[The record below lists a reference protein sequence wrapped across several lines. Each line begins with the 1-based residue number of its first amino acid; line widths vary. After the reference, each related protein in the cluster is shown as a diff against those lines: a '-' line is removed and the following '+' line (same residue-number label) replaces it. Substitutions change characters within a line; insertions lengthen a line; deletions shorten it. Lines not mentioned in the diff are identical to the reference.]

1 MPSSARPDAEV
12 LQGAGWFAK
21 GLTMAAALAHARA
34 GDEDA
39 LALDLRYDEWDEAKE
54 QTTTRYCAEF
64 RPTP

>member
-1 MPSSARPDAEV
+1 M